1 VSICSV
7 NDWKKLAIPDAKEG
21 AGDWLRFERPSSLQ
35 RVVAEEREQES
46 RRRSA
51 YREYVELVEN
61 EQRRVPPKF
70 KVSPLSYEDWAKH
83 IPADVID
90 ISLASQIAT
99 NAALLSKTRT
109 EEAAQAETE
118 RNQAREACR
127 QGQPDTNHWKIPA
140 GAAGLKMTIE
150 QATAFARQQGKQF
163 VEHNPEYFPS
173 AANVAAVTKYLTAQN
188 VTIPTEE
195 CLKLAWLRLRE
206 LGMIEER
213 PAPLLEPAPESQE
226 PQPDSEELREQKRN
240 EYRTKVVVTD
250 PRTGQDYTEY
260 QLDRLPADEYKRLM
274 IGEFRTPRITDVIK
288 PAWYRQ

>member
-1 VSICSV
+1 VSISSV

-51 YREYVELVEN
+51 YAEYVELVEN
-61 EQRRVPPKF
+61 DQRRVPPRYKI
-70 KVSPLSYEDWAKH
+70 SPLSYSEWAKH
-83 IPADVID
+83 IPADVTD

-109 EEAAQAETE
+109 EEAAQAEAE
-118 RNQAREACR
+118 SKESREAVIA
-127 QGQPDTNHWKIPA
+127 GKPDPSWKIPA
-140 GAAGLKMTIE
+140 SAAGLKMTKDKI
-150 QATAFARQQGKQF
+150 QDYVRQQAELF
-163 VEHNPEYFPS
+163 VKHNEEYFRS
-173 AANVAAVTKYLTAQN
+173 AANVEAIFKYLSEQG
-188 VTIPTEE
+188 VRIPDEE
-195 CLKLAWLRLRE
+195 CIKAAWLRLRE

-213 PAPLLEPAPESQE
+213 PAPLLEPTPESQE
-226 PQPDSEELREQKRN
+226 PQPDPEELREQTRN
-240 EYRTKVVVTD
+240 EYRTKVIVTD
-250 PRTGQDYTEY
+250 PRTGQEYTEY

-274 IGEFRTPRITDVIK
+274 LGEFRTPRITDVIK